1 MAGRGANH
9 NVEHRF
15 SGPQIE
21 TVDDGWSQSDWDAA
35 FAASAPRTEVT
46 EISARSIIS
55 YNDSPDLPFGRSIN
69 PYQGCEHGWICSAKG
84 SIKVVLNG

>member
-21 TVDDGWSQSDWDAA
+21 PVDDGWSQSDWDAA

-55 YNDSPDLPFGRSIN
+55 YNDSPDLPSVAPSI
-69 PYQGCEHGWICSAKG
+69 PIRGASMAAC
-84 SIKVVLNG
+84 VRL